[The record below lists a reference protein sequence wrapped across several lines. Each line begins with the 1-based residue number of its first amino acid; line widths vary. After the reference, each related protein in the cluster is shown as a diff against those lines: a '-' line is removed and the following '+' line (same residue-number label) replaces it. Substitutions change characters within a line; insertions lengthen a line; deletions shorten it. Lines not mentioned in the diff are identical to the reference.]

1 LVVKW
6 RFSWKNHNFFGYGA
20 ILKKTILARI
30 FLHCYA
36 EEVPKTSLTPLHA
49 SLRRIFSPR
58 TQHGFWRRDVARQG
72 VSVDG
77 WMGLQRGIPTLGL
90 CLALG
95 WIALLSGCAR
105 WQRHTTGESVY
116 VTAKQTFLRDRVA
129 AVSNRTGTVENG
141 QQLEVLEHGR
151 RFYRVKTDKGEV
163 GWIDEKAVATEA
175 VFDQFKSLSEAH
187 KNDLPVA
194 SAVVEDDVNLHL
206 RPGRTTEVFYR
217 LPEGDKLQVLA
228 RATLP
233 KPIPGGASPMPSP
246 DAVAGA
252 PPPIA
257 MEDWWLARDDKG
269 RTGWLLSRMME
280 VDAPDSL
287 TRYAEGQRIVGAYL
301 LTTVH
306 DDDAEQEIKD
316 IPIYVTVMAPY
327 QSGLA
332 YDFDQVRVFT
342 WNLKMHRYETAYR
355 EKNIEGYLPVTVRN
369 ARDPYGRSPS
379 AQEELPTFTYKV
391 LAADAGPA
399 APDPTTGM
407 VTPGRLIEKTYRLEG
422 NLVRRIQAA
431 GTPPDNEAHPV
442 IEDKKDKNKKGKKK

>member
-1 LVVKW
+1 M
-6 RFSWKNHNFFGYGA
+6 
-20 ILKKTILARI
+20 AR
-30 FLHCYA
+30 
-36 EEVPKTSLTPLHA
+36 
-49 SLRRIFSPR
+49 SLRRL
-58 TQHGFWRRDVARQG
+58 VA
-72 VSVDG
+72 SVMTPAID
-77 WMGLQRGIPTLGL
+77 
-90 CLALG
+90 CAALTG
-95 WIALLSGCAR
+95 CVLLIGCALLTGCAR
-105 WQRHTTGESVY
+105 WRQHTTGESVY

-141 QQLEVLEHGR
+141 QKLEVLEHGR
-151 RFYRVKTDKGEV
+151 RFYHVKTDKGEV

-175 VFDQFKSLSEAH
+175 VFDQFKSLAEAH
-187 KNDLPVA
+187 KLDPAVA
-194 SAVVEDDVNLHL
+194 SAVVQDDVNLHL
-206 RPGRTTEVFYR
+206 KPGRTTEVFYR

-233 KPIPGGASPMPSP
+233 KPVPAGAAPVQTA
-246 DAVAGA
+246 DATAGA
-252 PPPIA
+252 PAPPIA
-257 MEDWWLARDDKG
+257 MEDWWLARDSKG

-306 DDDAEQEIKD
+306 DDEAQQDIKD

-327 QSGLA
+327 QSGLP

-342 WNLKMHRYETAYR
+342 WNSKMHRYETSYR

-369 ARDPYGRSPS
+369 ARDPYGRVPT
-379 AQEELPTFTYKV
+379 AQIELPTFTYKV
-391 LAADAGPA
+391 LSGDAGPVV
-399 APDPTTGM
+399 PDPTTGM
-407 VTPGRLIEKTYRLEG
+407 VTPGRLIEKTFRLEG